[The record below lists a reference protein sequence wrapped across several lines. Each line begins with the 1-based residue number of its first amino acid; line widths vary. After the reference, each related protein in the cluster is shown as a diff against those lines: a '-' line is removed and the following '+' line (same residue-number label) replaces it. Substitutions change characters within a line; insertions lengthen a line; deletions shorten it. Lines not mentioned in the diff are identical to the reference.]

1 MTEKARG
8 APKIN
13 DLLDKKPRKV
23 QIESP
28 RGAGAENSKNES
40 PQVIPQ
46 LNLTAGATTK
56 GGLSDGI
63 RHLKVQL
70 ERK

>member
-1 MTEKARG
+1 MTKM

-13 DLLDKKPRKV
+13 DLLDKKPRHVK
-23 QIESP
+23 IESP
-28 RGAGAENSKNES
+28 RGPSAANDKNES
-40 PQVIPQ
+40 PQQIPQ

-70 ERK
+70 ER